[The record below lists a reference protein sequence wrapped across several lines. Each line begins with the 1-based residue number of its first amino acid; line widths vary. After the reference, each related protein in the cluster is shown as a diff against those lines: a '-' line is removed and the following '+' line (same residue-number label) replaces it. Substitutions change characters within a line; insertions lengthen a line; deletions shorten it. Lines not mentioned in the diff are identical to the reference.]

1 MSRSC
6 WLLAGCIVWGLAVVT
21 PASEAAP
28 ARPLAGAG
36 KPLAS
41 QTVAPTHR
49 MIKPLA
55 GVSRPVKPPSTIAS
69 TSARLASPKARVA
82 QSRREAKAHER
93 LARLIAPFPRST
105 LTSHYGIRLNP
116 VLKALRIHRG
126 VDFGVPIGTPVP
138 AAHGGVIA
146 AIGRERGAGLIVR
159 INHGDGVSTGYFH
172 LSKVTPGL
180 KEGSVVRTGDIVG
193 RVGKSGYATGPN
205 LHYEVMVNGKQV
217 DPLMIQTTSEPIRI
231 ARQP

>member
-6 WLLAGCIVWGLAVVT
+6 WLLAGAVT
-21 PASEAAP
+21 CLLSWSMPAALAAP
-28 ARPLAGAG
+28 AKPLAGAG

-41 QTVAPTHR
+41 QSTRAPKR
-49 MIKPLA
+49 LIKPLA
-55 GVSRPVKPPSTIAS
+55 GVSRPVAPPAMVAS
-69 TSARLASPKARVA
+69 TSDRLASPKARVA
-82 QSRREAKAHER
+82 QSRREAKVNDR
-93 LARLIAPFPRST
+93 LSRLIAPFPRAT

-116 VLKALRIHRG
+116 VLKSLRIHRG

-138 AAHGGVIA
+138 AAHGGVIE

-159 INHGDGVSTGYFH
+159 IGHGDGISTGYFH

-180 KEGSVVRTGDIVG
+180 KQGSIVRAGDIVG

-205 LHYEVMVNGKQV
+205 LHYEVTVNGKQI
-217 DPLMIQTTSEPIRI
+217 DPLKIQNVSEPIRI